1 MKVKFDIKKFFSLV
15 DEYKDV
21 FNIENKPSVLTEFW
35 LKAEGIIN
43 NRDIQVEEEDI
54 ISKIV
59 DANINHQLVKI
70 EGYDKL
76 IEDLKIS
83 FQQNSKALFEKRTE
97 ENLLLMNMFSKIQ
110 EIEQAIKSLNEN
122 ELFNILVKQEELL
135 LEKRINELID

>member
-1 MKVKFDIKKFFSLV
+1 MKVKYDIKKFFSLV

-21 FNIENKPSVLTEFW
+21 FNIENKPSVVTEFW
-35 LKAEGIIN
+35 FKAEDIIN

-59 DANINHQLVKI
+59 NANINSQLVKI
-70 EGYDKL
+70 EGYDNL
-76 IEDLKIS
+76 IENLKIS

-135 LEKRINELID
+135 LEKRINELIN